1 MEKKVIQNKE
11 KNFVSCVLYLHND
24 EKNIREFL
32 TSVCGTMEQNFE
44 KYEVVCVND
53 CCTDDTIEE
62 IHRFLEESSAN
73 HVVSL
78 INLSFYQ
85 GVEMAMNAGRDLAVG
100 DFLFEFDKCRL
111 DFEPSL
117 IMEVYRKALE
127 GYDVV
132 AAAPKYDVAFTSR
145 LFYAVYNLGSRN
157 THKLRQERFRIISR
171 RAVNRVNQMNA
182 YIPYRKAMYMN
193 CGLRAETIVY
203 DNKEMARGARNR
215 EEKNNRSS
223 LALDTLII
231 FTDVLEKFSMLV
243 SGILFVVMLIM
254 FGWIV
259 YSQHG
264 ASRGGL
270 DEPDDVD
277 FLWIFHDVGDAH
289 PDLQIPVRHPEYE
302 L

>member
-1 MEKKVIQNKE
+1 MN
-11 KNFVSCVLYLHND
+11 S
-24 EKNIREFL
+24 
-32 TSVCGTMEQNFE
+32 T
-44 KYEVVCVND
+44 
-53 CCTDDTIEE
+53 
-62 IHRFLEESSAN
+62 
-73 HVVSL
+73 VVS
-78 INLSFYQ
+78 
-85 GVEMAMNAGRDLAVG
+85 
-100 DFLFEFDKCRL
+100 L

-117 IMEVYRKALE
+117 IMDIYHKALE

-132 AAAPKYDVAFTSR
+132 AAAPKRDVAFTSR

-203 DNKEMARGARNR
+203 DNKEMAKGTRNR
-215 EEKNNRSS
+215 EERNTRSS

-231 FTDVLEKFSMLV
+231 FTDVLEKLSMLI
-243 SGILFVVMLIM
+243 SSILFAVMVIM

-259 YSQHG
+259 YSIF
-264 ASRGGL
+264 STVRPVEGL
-270 DEPDDVD
+270 DEPDDSD
-277 FLWIFHDVGDAH
+277 FFWIFHDVGDADI
-289 PDLQIPVRHPEYE
+289 DLQIPVRHSEYE